1 MWKMSAAIEGPNYA
15 SCMMHNN
22 KKWTF
27 KRIKREK
34 ERNGNNKEVSIKEEF
49 FLFFRIKYASLSGRD
64 ETYYYIFFFLFENNI
79 VGHLLYSFF
88 ESKIQCQDRHIR
100 FVPIAS
106 LQSKHAKYRKCEF
119 QTPTENE
126 S

>member
-1 MWKMSAAIEGPNYA
+1 MSAAIEGPNYA

-64 ETYYYIFFFLFENNI
+64 ETYYYIFFFFLKTTSLDTYFI
-79 VGHLLYSFF
+79 PF
-88 ESKIQCQDRHIR
+88 SK
-100 FVPIAS
+100 
-106 LQSKHAKYRKCEF
+106 AKYNVR
-119 QTPTENE
+119 TGI
-126 S
+126 